1 MVRSVIAVALAAIL
15 LTSGNVAAQER
26 PDLSGTWQMEVSR
39 SDQEQ
44 AFHGQ
49 RLIIKQSESLVRLD
63 AQWTDQTGRTQFLPW
78 DLRINRWGPRRGGD
92 HSKQP
97 LVQARWDGRKLIMLK
112 APGEG
117 SSALW
122 ILSLADGGDELVIE
136 TISMRNLG
144 ESTFR
149 ESSIPKEYA
158 RLRFI
163 FRKIA

>member
-1 MVRSVIAVALAAIL
+1 MVRSAFPVVLAAIL
-15 LTSGNVAAQER
+15 LTSGVAAAQER
-26 PDLSGTWQMEVSR
+26 PDLSGTWQMDVAR
-39 SDQEQ
+39 SDQEH

-49 RLIIKQSESLVRLD
+49 RLIIKQTESLVRLD

-92 HSKQP
+92 HATQP

-117 SSALW
+117 SSVLW
-122 ILSLADGGDELVIE
+122 ILSLAEGGAELVIE

-144 ESTFR
+144 ESMFR
-149 ESSIPKEYA
+149 ESAIPKEYG

-163 FRKIA
+163 FRKLA